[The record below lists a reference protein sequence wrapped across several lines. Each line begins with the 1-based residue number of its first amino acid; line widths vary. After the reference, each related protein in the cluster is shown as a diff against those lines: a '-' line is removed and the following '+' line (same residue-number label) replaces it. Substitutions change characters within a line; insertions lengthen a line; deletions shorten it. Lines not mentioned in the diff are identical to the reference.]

1 MASIRE
7 WCISLLM
14 GGALGVA
21 GTTVVT
27 NNAAPVAAV
36 KKAPVKKRSP
46 VAKKSALPAG
56 LPTSNLLA
64 DCPIVSP
71 FSPVGVP
78 PLGGVSTG
86 GQQLLGPVYPFESLP
101 VYGWESSLTPSG
113 PKVPGIPEPATWA
126 MFIIGFGLVGMSLRK
141 KQVLTSA

>member
-1 MASIRE
+1 
-7 WCISLLM
+7 M

-27 NNAAPVAAV
+27 NKAAPTAVA

-46 VAKKSALPAG
+46 VVKKSALPAG

-78 PLGGVSTG
+78 SLGDISTG
-86 GQQLLGPVYPFESLP
+86 GPLVPIYPFEPRP
-101 VYGWESSLTPSG
+101 VYGWESPLTPSG
-113 PKVPGIPEPATWA
+113 PNVPGIPEPATWA
-126 MFIIGFGLVGMSLRK
+126 MFITGFGLVGMSLRK
-141 KQVLTSA
+141 KQVLTSV